1 MSTDKKVAREAAEE
15 TVNPVLETAEQPDF
29 HAEETAQEEPKAEAS
44 EAAEPEPDEDS
55 FCTIQA
61 CRVAFCS
68 SLNLRKRP
76 GMDAPVLRILPA
88 GTAIQ
93 IEPLEWVADGTSV
106 WFPAN
111 VDGVTGFVSGQYLA
125 PVEG

>member
-1 MSTDKKVAREAAEE
+1 MSTDKKVASEA
-15 TVNPVLETAEQPDF
+15 
-29 HAEETAQEEPKAEAS
+29 AEETAQEEPKAEAS

-76 GMDAPVLRILPA
+76 GMDAPVLQILPA